1 MKLPQG
7 LLVDLD
13 GVLYVEDA
21 VIPGA
26 VEAMDWLRERE
37 YPVRFLTNT
46 TMVARLSLA
55 EKLQGLGIRA
65 EPREVFSTCVVAA
78 HWLRAEGLHR
88 LHLLLPPAA
97 QEDFSD
103 FELTD
108 DRPEAVVVGDLGRD
122 FNYDVLNKAFRLIR
136 NGARLFALQKNRF
149 WQRLDGV
156 AMDVGAFVA
165 ALEYAANQEATVIGK
180 PNRAYFEMAL
190 RDLNLPADR
199 VAMIGDDVH
208 TDILGGHAAGLK
220 TILVKTGKYA
230 FDDPHSIDC
239 QPDWILESIAQLPT
253 LLEPQSGFS
262 KSHPGGKIG

>member
-13 GVLYVEDA
+13 GVLYVEDT

-37 YPVRFLTNT
+37 YPLRFLTNT
-46 TMVARLSLA
+46 TMRSRLSLA
-55 EKLQGLGIRA
+55 EKLRGLGIRA
-65 EPREVFSTCVVAA
+65 EPQEVFSTCVVAA
-78 HWLRAEGLHR
+78 HWLRAQSIHMV
-88 LHLLLPPAA
+88 HLLLPRPAH
-97 QEDFSD
+97 EDFSD
-103 FELTD
+103 FQNTN
-108 DRPEAVVVGDLGRD
+108 DRPEAVIVGDLGRD
-122 FNYDVLNKAFRLIR
+122 FDFDVLNLAFRLIR
-136 NGARLFALQKNRF
+136 SGARLIALQKNRF

-165 ALEYAANQEATVIGK
+165 ALEYAADVEATVIGK

-190 RDLNLPADR
+190 EDLGLPADQ

-230 FDDPHSIDC
+230 LDGPGSIDC
-239 QPDWILESIAQLPT
+239 QPDWTLDSIANLPT
-253 LLEPQSGFS
+253 LLES
-262 KSHPGGKIG
+262 